1 MEYPTG
7 NYNPEVL
14 QLQHVQQ
21 PNNEEARP
29 MRIQQFMIYCFT
41 CKKPTITNK
50 ELTFKRNMQN
60 RYYVSGCCME
70 CGRSKVKQLN
80 ANERQ
85 IMFKD
90 LLTIPAG
97 SSVSS
102 CYLKNGQA
110 LPLSALIPVLVN
122 QPEIGSGVPIP
133 APTVQ
138 DPGMPIQSDR
148 GTSTQSDRETRSQAD
163 PTSMLELLFD
173 GGYSLDDIIDNSI
186 KILKENGF
194 EIMFKRKKGPEV
206 NGN

>member
-1 MEYPTG
+1 
-7 NYNPEVL
+7 
-14 QLQHVQQ
+14 
-21 PNNEEARP
+21 
-29 MRIQQFMIYCFT
+29 MRIPRSTIYCLT
-41 CKKPTITNK
+41 CKKHTITNK
-50 ELTFKRNMQN
+50 DLTFKRSSNN

-80 ANERQ
+80 ANERE

-90 LLTIPAG
+90 LLTIPVG

-102 CYLKNGQA
+102 CYIKNGQA
-110 LPLSALIPVLVN
+110 LPLSALNPVLVN
-122 QPEIGSGVPIP
+122 QVEMGNGLPLP
-133 APTVQ
+133 ATTVQ
-138 DPGMPIQSDR
+138 DR
-148 GTSTQSDRETRSQAD
+148 GTSSQPDCGTPPQADHGTPSQADHGKSPQADRGTPTPLD

>member
-102 CYLKNGQA
+102 CYIKNGQA
-110 LPLSALIPVLVN
+110 LPLSALIPVLLN
-122 QPEIGSGVPIP
+122 QVESGGGLPLP
-133 APTVQ
+133 AASVQ
-138 DPGMPIQSDR
+138 DR
-148 GTSTQSDRETRSQAD
+148 GTPPQADHGTPPQSD